1 GPLARYADELRA
13 AQQDYARGEQMMVDG
28 QAALAA
34 AGSGAV
40 PTADRARDIAE
51 RGMDDAAELM
61 VLAEERAFRA
71 NDAAARALAEASSE
85 LNGLIPGTTSASA
98 LAPDDSGIGSALA
111 DVGNAFASFGNAALH
126 DPHAVGA
133 MALGAGEVF
142 LGAGG
147 EIGGVALDATGIGAV
162 VGVPAAVVSA
172 GVIATGATTLGV
184 GAMTVAHSAS
194 GPDHVEPFQPGPS
207 GTGSTLA
214 AQRPD
219 VTDPRLRNIVN
230 SLYRGAGSETRA
242 GTGTTADAVRY
253 ERASGN
259 SVKDKFHT
267 EKANNSVRA
276 LRSWLRRNLGA
287 SVADRQVAQQEYDD
301 LLDALGRTR

>member
-1 GPLARYADELRA
+1 
-13 AQQDYARGEQMMVDG
+13 MMVDG

-40 PTADRARDIAE
+40 PTADRARDVAE
-51 RGMDDAAELM
+51 RGMDDAGELM
-61 VLAEERAFRA
+61 VLAEERAVRA

-85 LNGLIPGTTSASA
+85 LNGLIPATTSASA
-98 LAPDDSGIGSALA
+98 RAPDDSGIGSALA

-126 DPHAVGA
+126 DPSAVGA

-184 GAMTVAHSAS
+184 GAMTVAQSAS
-194 GPDHVEPFQPGPS
+194 GPDHVEPLGGDGAG
-207 GTGSTLA
+207 GTGGGESVRPP
-214 AQRPD
+214 AQKP
-219 VTDPRLRNIVN
+219 TVN
-230 SLYRGAGSETRA
+230 DSQLDEVVDGLYRGARSESRV
-242 GTGTTADAVRY
+242 GDGTTADAVRN
-253 ERASGN
+253 ERATG
-259 SVKDKFHT
+259 DPTAGRFHT
-267 EKANNSVRA
+267 RKANNTVRY
-276 LRSWLRRNLGA
+276 LRNWLRRNPNGLA
-287 SVADRQVAQQEYDD
+287 SDREIAQREYDN
-301 LLDALGRTR
+301 LLDALGRTQ